1 MKIIALEE
9 HFSDP
14 AVAKAGA
21 ARAQALSPGFAAS
34 YSPASGLPYSPSP
47 EVLENLAEKRLAD
60 MDAGGITMQVLSGL
74 GAQTV
79 PADVAPA
86 LVAGSNDKAAAA
98 VRAHPDR
105 FAAFAALPTAAP
117 EAAVAELD
125 RSINELG
132 FVGTLIMGRT
142 EGEFLD
148 APRFEPILAR
158 AAALK
163 VPVFLHPGVPPRE
176 ITDSNYA
183 AGLPTGIGTRLQT
196 AAWGWHQETAV
207 HFLHLVHSGVLDR
220 YPGLQFI
227 LGHWGEMIPFYL
239 DRVDEALPQ
248 RATGL
253 DRSFHEYFRENVYL
267 APSGMWSQAQLRFC
281 LETVPLERIVF
292 AVDYP
297 FIGNEGAV
305 PFLEKAELPEADK
318 RKIAHENAER
328 LLGL

>member
-9 HFSDP
+9 HFADP
-14 AVAKAGA
+14 AVAKAGG
-21 ARAQALSPGFAAS
+21 REAQALSPGFGEAFG
-34 YSPASGLPYSPSP
+34 PASGLPYSPSP
-47 EVLENLAEKRLAD
+47 EVLQDLAEKRLAD
-60 MDAGGITMQVLSGL
+60 MDAGGITMQVLSCL

-79 PADVAPA
+79 PADVAPEVIA
-86 LVAGSNDKAAAA
+86 AANDRAAAA

-105 FAAFAALPTAAP
+105 FAAFASLPTAAP

-125 RSINELG
+125 RAVNDLG
-132 FVGTLIMGRT
+132 FVGTMIFGRT

-148 APRFEPILAR
+148 APRFEPILAK
-158 AAALK
+158 AAALN

-183 AGLPTGIGTRLQT
+183 AGLPLVTETRLQT

-220 YPGLQFI
+220 YPDLQFV

-239 DRVDEALPQ
+239 DRVTEALPQ

-253 DRSFHEYFRENVYL
+253 ERRFDEYFRENVYI

-281 LETVPLERIVF
+281 LETMPLERIVF

-305 PFLEKAELPEADK
+305 PFLEQADLPEADK